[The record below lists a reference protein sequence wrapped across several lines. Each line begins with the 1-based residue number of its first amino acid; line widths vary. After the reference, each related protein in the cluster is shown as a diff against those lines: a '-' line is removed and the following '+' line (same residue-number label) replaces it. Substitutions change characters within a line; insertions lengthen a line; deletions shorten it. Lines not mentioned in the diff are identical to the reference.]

1 MPFGCESKTDRSQL
15 LRSALPAAVWMGA
28 VWMAAI
34 WMALSLVSF
43 APAWASGPRPPS
55 ANEPPADGEKLAR
68 VLAGMDRAAANFS
81 SMAGHLDYTKVTVI
95 VDDHSTESG
104 EIFFE
109 KSKGQTRVM
118 IAFRE
123 PAEKYALFADGKVS
137 LYRPKI
143 AQVQE
148 YQLANRQDLM
158 EQFLLL
164 GFGTGGE
171 EMQEAYRISYL
182 GEELLDGQQAYR
194 LELLPKSAKVSV
206 QLDRIE
212 LWISPES
219 WQPLQQKFFEPSGDY
234 LIARYT
240 AVTVNGKLPGK
251 TFRLPIKGKVQTIRP
266 QNPE

>member
-1 MPFGCESKTDRSQL
+1 MPFGCESKTARSTF
-15 LRSALPAAVWMGA
+15 LRFALPATVWMGA
-28 VWMAAI
+28 VWIGAVWI
-34 WMALSLVSF
+34 GLLLGSF
-43 APAWASGPRPPS
+43 SPARASSHRHS
-55 ANEPPADGEKLAR
+55 SENESPAGVGKLAK
-68 VLAGMDRAAANFS
+68 VLSGMDRAAANFS

-104 EIFFE
+104 DIFFE

-123 PAEKYALFADGKVS
+123 PAEKYALFADGKVF
-137 LYRPKI
+137 LYQPKI

-148 YQLANRQDLM
+148 YQLSNRQDLL

-171 EMQEAYRISYL
+171 EIQQAYRISYL
-182 GEELLDGQQAYR
+182 GEEMLDGQQAYH
-194 LELLPKSAKVSV
+194 LELLPNSAKVST

-251 TFRLPIKGKVQTIRP
+251 TFRLPIQGKVQTIRP

>member
-1 MPFGCESKTDRSQL
+1 MRL
-15 LRSALPAAVWMGA
+15 VLPAAVWTGLLLT
-28 VWMAAI
+28 VF
-34 WMALSLVSF
+34 V
-43 APAWASGPRPPS
+43 PAKASQASPPPENKS
-55 ANEPPADGEKLAR
+55 AADGGKLAK
-68 VLAGMDRAAANFS
+68 VLAGMDRAADAFS

-118 IAFRE
+118 IAFRQ
-123 PAEKYALFADGKVS
+123 PAEKYVLFADEKVS
-137 LYRPKI
+137 LYLPKI

-148 YQLANRQDLM
+148 YRLSSRQDLM

-182 GEELLDGQQAYR
+182 GEKMLDGQQAFL
-194 LELLPKSAKVSV
+194 LELLPKSAQVSA

-219 WQPLQQKFFEPSGDY
+219 WQPLQQKFFEPGGDY

-240 AVTVNGKLPGK
+240 DVKVNAKLPGK

-266 QNPE
+266 QNAE

>member
-1 MPFGCESKTDRSQL
+1 MPFGCESKTARSQL
-15 LRSALPAAVWMGA
+15 LRFALPAAVWMGA
-28 VWMAAI
+28 VWMA
-34 WMALSLVSF
+34 WSLASF
-43 APAWASGPRPPS
+43 APARASGPRPPS
-55 ANEPPADGEKLAR
+55 ANESSTNGGKLAR
-68 VLAGMDRAAANFS
+68 VLASMDRAAANFS

-171 EMQEAYRISYL
+171 EMQEAYHISYL
-182 GEELLDGQQAYR
+182 GEEMLDGQQAYR

-240 AVTVNGKLPGK
+240 AVTVNGKLPEK
-251 TFRLPIKGKVQTIRP
+251 TFRLPIQGKVQIIRP
-266 QNPE
+266 QNPA